1 MRKSARGAEQGN
13 PCTEGV
19 QCGEI
24 GVLWTWRPWD
34 RACGQGRALG
44 TSPGT
49 MPLPPPLL
57 PDILDSAVG
66 GTPVGM
72 GAPHFA
78 SSHPPTPDHRLP
90 PFLAGPVKT
99 QPHFSFA
106 LDEPITLQI

>member
-19 QCGEI
+19 QRGEI

-34 RACGQGRALG
+34 CACGQGRALG

-49 MPLPPPLL
+49 LPLSPPLL
-57 PDILDSAVG
+57 PDIPDSAVG
-66 GTPVGM
+66 GNPVGM

-78 SSHPPTPDHRLP
+78 SSHPPPTIGCPL
-90 PFLAGPVKT
+90 
-99 QPHFSFA
+99 S
-106 LDEPITLQI
+106 